1 MKASA
6 RRTDDRGASA
16 VEFAL
21 VVPLLLILV
30 FGIIN
35 FGVLFS
41 QQLTMN
47 NAVREGARRAVVAD
61 PNAPRTCA
69 QIITSVRNELA
80 ALALDPNDVDVQI
93 TTSGFT
99 STQPCPGG
107 FVSSY
112 GTGANNVPCRG
123 SYNNGNAGSLVVEAR
138 TESGILVSFPPFP
151 TSLTLT
157 SKAVYRCEFSA

>member
-1 MKASA
+1 MRA
-6 RRTDDRGASA
+6 RHHRGDRGASA

-21 VVPLLLILV
+21 VVPLLLVLV

-35 FGVLFS
+35 FGILFS
-41 QQLTMN
+41 QQLSIN

-61 PNAPRTCA
+61 PNAPRSCA
-69 QIITSVRNELA
+69 KILASVQNELS
-80 ALALDPNDVDVQI
+80 ALALDPTDVAVRI
-93 TTSGFT
+93 STNGFT
-99 STQPCPGG
+99 STQPCGNAFVASGG
-107 FVSSY
+107 S
-112 GTGANNVPCRG
+112 TNIPCKG

-138 TESGILVSFPPFP
+138 HVSAIPVSFPPFP